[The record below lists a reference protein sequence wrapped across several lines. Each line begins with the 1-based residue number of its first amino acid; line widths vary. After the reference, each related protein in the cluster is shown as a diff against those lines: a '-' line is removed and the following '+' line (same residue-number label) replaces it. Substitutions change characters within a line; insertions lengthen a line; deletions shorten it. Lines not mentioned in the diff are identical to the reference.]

1 MKKDYYSILG
11 ITEDEKKL
19 KGEEFEKVLKKKYR
33 KICLENHP
41 DRLGNKSDA
50 EKKAA
55 EEKFKDAAEAY
66 ATLSDEKKR
75 TEYDSPFSNFSFSG
89 GFGGMNMDDI
99 FSHFAHDFDDFGGF
113 GFNPFRGAR
122 RPQQPN
128 KGTNVNIRL
137 DVTLEDVLKG
147 VEKEIRYSSFVVC
160 DECNGT
166 KKTSDSEEKTCPHC
180 NGMGFSVVTEQRG
193 GVRMQ
198 SMTTCQHCNG
208 TGKIITHKCEKCH
221 GTGLTLKT
229 EKCKVKIPKG
239 VSEGS
244 RLVIEGKGNA
254 SPDGGARGDLIIEIN
269 TQHHEVFERNGAD
282 LIFIM
287 EIPVLDAITGCEIE
301 IGTIDGGKIL
311 SKIPQGVSDGYQLR
325 FKGYGLPINSNSDM
339 RGNMIGVVRVVMPKK
354 LNENEVNLISELKK
368 QENFNGSNNS

>member
-1 MKKDYYSILG
+1 
-11 ITEDEKKL
+11 
-19 KGEEFEKVLKKKYR
+19 
-33 KICLENHP
+33 
-41 DRLGNKSDA
+41 
-50 EKKAA
+50 
-55 EEKFKDAAEAY
+55 
-66 ATLSDEKKR
+66 
-75 TEYDSPFSNFSFSG
+75 
-89 GFGGMNMDDI
+89 
-99 FSHFAHDFDDFGGF
+99 
-113 GFNPFRGAR
+113 
-122 RPQQPN
+122 
-128 KGTNVNIRL
+128 
-137 DVTLEDVLKG
+137 
-147 VEKEIRYSSFVVC
+147 
-160 DECNGT
+160 
-166 KKTSDSEEKTCPHC
+166 
-180 NGMGFSVVTEQRG
+180 
-193 GVRMQ
+193 MQ

-221 GTGLTLKT
+221 GTGLILKT

-239 VSEGS
+239 ISEGS